1 MKQEIL
7 NRLNEIIVEEKG
19 MRVTMNSKWTD
30 TDLDSLGT
38 VITIAVLESD
48 YPLFYDV
55 PVDADAL
62 TTLDFETLTIRDLV
76 NKCRLSIINTSPDQ
90 KKTADK

>member
-7 NRLNEIIVEEKG
+7 DRLNEIILEEKG
-19 MRVTMNSKWTD
+19 VRVTMKSNWRD
-30 TDLDSLGT
+30 AELDSLGT
-38 VITIAVLESD
+38 VITIAMLEAD

-62 TTLDFETLTIRDLV
+62 ATMDFENLTIRDLV
-76 NKCRLSIINTSPDQ
+76 NKCRLSIINTSPEQ
-90 KKTADK
+90 KETADK